1 LNHAKILALVQYGI
15 SKMAKIIGADGIF
28 FKAKSPLDLAKWYE
42 QYLGL
47 DILEWGGAIFPAKQ
61 PSDSK

>member
-1 LNHAKILALVQYGI
+1 
-15 SKMAKIIGADGIF
+15 MAKIIGADGIF